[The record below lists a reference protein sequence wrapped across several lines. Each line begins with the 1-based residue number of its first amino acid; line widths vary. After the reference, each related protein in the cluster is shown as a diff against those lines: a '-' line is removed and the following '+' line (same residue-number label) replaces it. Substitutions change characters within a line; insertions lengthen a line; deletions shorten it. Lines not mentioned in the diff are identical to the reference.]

1 MSTEDMSPTGPLNA
15 LSFDV
20 EEYFQVSAF
29 ADVVKRDEWENYPS
43 RVEFNT
49 TRVLDLLDEHQ
60 VAATFFVLGWVAER
74 YGGLVRDIA
83 NRGHEIACHG
93 YSHQLIYNQSPGE
106 FHEET
111 KRSKAI
117 LEDLLGGAVR
127 GYRAASYSITKKSL
141 WALETLVELGFE
153 YDSSIFPITHDR
165 YGIADAPRAPHIAQ
179 VGSGGRLVEF
189 PMSTAKML
197 GMNVPICG
205 GGYFRLLPY
214 AFTKAGLRKINRDEK
229 RSFVF
234 YLHPWEV
241 DPDQPRIKASALSR
255 FRHYNRLGS
264 TYGNL
269 QKLVQD
275 FRFATMAQ
283 VLDGLGDDLT
293 VQSYTAG

>member
-1 MSTEDMSPTGPLNA
+1 MTTYEAASAGPLNA

-29 ADVVKRDEWENYPS
+29 AGVVNRADWEDYPS
-43 RVEFNT
+43 RVQFNT
-49 TRVLDLLDEHQ
+49 TRVLDLLDEHR
-60 VAATFFVLGWVAER
+60 VRATFFVLGWVAER
-74 YGGLVRDIA
+74 HPDLVRDIA
-83 NRGHEIACHG
+83 ARGHEIACHG
-93 YSHQLIYNQSPGE
+93 YSHQLVYNQSPGE
-106 FHEET
+106 FYEET
-111 KRSKAI
+111 KRSKQI
-117 LEDLLGGAVR
+117 LEDLVGSPVR
-127 GYRAASYSITKKSL
+127 GYRAASYSVTKKSL
-141 WALETLVELGFE
+141 WALDTLMDLGFD

-165 YGIADAPRAPHIAQ
+165 YGIADAPRAPHVAT
-179 VGSGGRLVEF
+179 VGGRAGLVEF

-214 AFTKAGLRKINRDEK
+214 AVTRAGLRKINRDDR

-241 DPDQPRIKASALSR
+241 DPDQPRIKASLLSM

-269 QKLVQD
+269 QRLMQD
-275 FRFATMAQ
+275 FRFTTMAE
-283 VLDGLGDDLT
+283 VLDGLQGSLPEHD
-293 VQSYTAG
+293 YIAA

>member
-1 MSTEDMSPTGPLNA
+1 MMTDDTPSTGPLNA

-20 EEYFQVSAF
+20 EEYFQVSAL
-29 ADVVKRDEWENYPS
+29 ASVVKRTEWENYPS

-60 VAATFFVLGWVAER
+60 VSATFFVLGWVAER
-74 YGGLVRDIA
+74 HADLVRDIA
-83 NRGHEIACHG
+83 ARGHEIACHG
-93 YSHQLIYNQSPGE
+93 YSHQLVYNQRPSE

-117 LEDLLGGAVR
+117 LEDLVGSSVR

-141 WALETLVELGFE
+141 WALETLIDLGFE

-165 YGIADAPRAPHIAQ
+165 YGIADAPRAPHVAQ
-179 VGSGGRLVEF
+179 VGDTGSLVEF
-189 PMSTAKML
+189 PMSTVKML

-214 AFTKAGLRKINRDEK
+214 AMTRAGLRKINQNEN

-255 FRHYNRLGS
+255 FRHYNRLSS

-269 QKLVQD
+269 QKLVQH
-275 FRFATMAQ
+275 FRFATMAE
-283 VLDGLGDDLT
+283 VLDGLGDVLP
-293 VQSYTAG
+293 VQSYTVS

>member
-1 MSTEDMSPTGPLNA
+1 MTTYEAASAGPLNA

-29 ADVVKRDEWENYPS
+29 AGVVNRADWEDYPS
-43 RVEFNT
+43 RVQFNT
-49 TRVLDLLDEHQ
+49 TRVLDLLDEHR
-60 VAATFFVLGWVAER
+60 VRATFFVLGWVAER
-74 YGGLVRDIA
+74 HPDLVRDIA
-83 NRGHEIACHG
+83 ARGHEIACHG
-93 YSHQLIYNQSPGE
+93 YSHQLVYNQNPGE
-106 FHEET
+106 FYEET
-111 KRSKAI
+111 KRSKQI
-117 LEDLLGGAVR
+117 LEDLVGSPVR
-127 GYRAASYSITKKSL
+127 GYRAASYSVTKKSL
-141 WALETLVELGFE
+141 WALDTLMDLGFD

-165 YGIADAPRAPHIAQ
+165 YGIADAPRAPHVAT
-179 VGSGGRLVEF
+179 VGGRVGLVEF

-214 AFTKAGLRKINRDEK
+214 AVTRAGLRKINRDDR

-241 DPDQPRIKASALSR
+241 DPDQPRIKASLLSM

-269 QKLVQD
+269 QRLMQD
-275 FRFATMAQ
+275 FRFTTMAE
-283 VLDGLGDDLT
+283 VLDGLQGNLPEHD
-293 VQSYTAG
+293 YIAA